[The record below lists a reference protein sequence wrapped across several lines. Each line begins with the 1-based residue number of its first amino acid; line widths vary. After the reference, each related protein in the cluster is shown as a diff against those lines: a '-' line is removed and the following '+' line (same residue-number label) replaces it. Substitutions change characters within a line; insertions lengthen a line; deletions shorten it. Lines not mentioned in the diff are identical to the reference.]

1 MNGVYFATETYRTG
15 FQKKDQGE
23 DGDSLEMERDKIEIF
38 FRTKF
43 APMILNVKVVVVQ
56 LPWQLASRLTLIYM

>member
-1 MNGVYFATETYRTG
+1 MNGVHFATETYRTG

-56 LPWQLASRLTLIYM
+56 LP